1 MRARECSREHEMAL
15 AARRGM
21 LDDTLREHARGCAV
35 CAETAAVAGALGT
48 LSEIDFQ
55 ERLAADPRVL
65 WLKAQLVPQIAP
77 PAAVERAAGSSAAVW
92 IAVAACWVVLI
103 AWRWSE
109 VRDMLDRLSIGN
121 VMVSG
126 GDLGA
131 VPIVSLLVVGVMTG
145 VTLAIMLHQV
155 FVEEL

>member
-1 MRARECSREHEMAL
+1 MRRRECPREHDVAE

-21 LDDTLREHARGCAV
+21 LDEAFREHARGCAE
-35 CAETAAVAGALGT
+35 CAETLAVARALGE
-48 LSEIDFQ
+48 LSHADAVD
-55 ERLAADPRVL
+55 RPMADPRVL
-65 WLKAQLVPQIAP
+65 WLKAQLAP
-77 PAAVERAAGSSAAVW
+77 RRASAVDSERSAGGSAVVW
-92 IAVAACWVVLI
+92 VAVAACWAVLL

-109 VRDMLDRLSIGN
+109 LRGMLDRLSLGEL
-121 VMVSG
+121 MMSG

-131 VPIVSLLVVGVMTG
+131 VPITSLVVVAAMAA

>member
-1 MRARECSREHEMAL
+1 MRRRECPREHDVVA

-21 LDDTLREHARGCAV
+21 PDEEFREHARGCTA
-35 CAETAAVAGALGT
+35 CAETLAVARALVE
-48 LSEIDFQ
+48 LSHADAVD
-55 ERLAADPRVL
+55 RPMADPRVL
-65 WLKAQLVPQIAP
+65 WLKAQLAP
-77 PAAVERAAGSSAAVW
+77 RRASAVDSERSAGGSAVVW
-92 IAVAACWVVLI
+92 VAVAACWAVLL

-109 VRDMLDRLSIGN
+109 LRGLLDRLSLGEL
-121 VMVSG
+121 MMSG

-131 VPIVSLLVVGVMTG
+131 VPITSLVVVAAMAA